1 MRNTCLSKE
10 KTPVIT
16 IDGPSGVGKGTVAG
30 ELAETLGWHFLDS
43 GAIYRLL
50 ALTIVQN
57 GQVLNASPDQWAK
70 MAKELHIR
78 FAKQRIYLDGHD
90 VTDAI
95 RDESIGLLASKV
107 SAISSVREALLE
119 RQRAF
124 AQAPGLVTDGRDMG
138 SVVFPSACLKFYLDA
153 APEVRARRRERQLK
167 DRGINVTFVDLL
179 EDIKKRDQQDSS
191 RLIAPL
197 IIPEGAVTIDTSFL
211 NKTQVFEK
219 VMSYV
224 YRHLDVGNV

>member
-1 MRNTCLSKE
+1 MRHTCLSDE
-10 KTPVIT
+10 KVPVIT
-16 IDGPSGVGKGTVAG
+16 IDGPSGVGKGTVASQ
-30 ELAETLGWHFLDS
+30 LSETLGWHFLDS

-50 ALTIVQN
+50 ALKIVQGN
-57 GQVLNASPDQWAK
+57 QDLNASPDQWAK
-70 MAKELHIR
+70 MAKELRIH
-78 FAKQRIYLDGHD
+78 FAKQRIYLEDND

-124 AQAPGLVTDGRDMG
+124 AKAPGLVTDGRDMG

-153 APEVRARRRERQLK
+153 TPDVRARRRERQLK
-167 DRGINVTFVDLL
+167 DRGINVTFIDLL
-179 EDIKKRDQQDSS
+179 EDIKKRDQQDST

-197 IIPEGAVTIDTSFL
+197 VVPEGAVTIDTSFL
-211 NKTQVFEK
+211 DKTQVFEK
-219 VMSYV
+219 IMSHV
-224 YRHLDVGNV
+224 SRRLDRGNV